1 MIHGVSKY
9 PKTMGHL
16 ALTLKSS
23 DMGWAVRVSFF
34 LTTSG
39 VDLEPTPFP
48 SDHTDFVREAEVT
61 GASNQL
67 PVCV

>member
-1 MIHGVSKY
+1 
-9 PKTMGHL
+9 
-16 ALTLKSS
+16 
-23 DMGWAVRVSFF
+23 
-34 LTTSG
+34 